1 MKNIHMIYMF
11 STTHCTKCPMVK
23 EALSNK
29 NIEVTMV
36 DPEDTPELA
45 MKYIVMTVPTIVD
58 TRDGKEDKYT
68 GQEQCLGFVI
78 TL

>member
-1 MKNIHMIYMF
+1 MKNIYMIYMF

-23 EALSNK
+23 EAFSNK

-45 MKYIVMTVPTIVD
+45 M
-58 TRDGKEDKYT
+58 
-68 GQEQCLGFVI
+68 
-78 TL
+78 

>member
-1 MKNIHMIYMF
+1 MSKLYMF
-11 STTHCTKCPMVK
+11 TTSHCTKCPEVK
-23 EALSNK
+23 EAFSNK

-68 GQEQCLGFVI
+68 GQEQCFRFVN